1 MDATGHRSNA
11 RERPNGRPVSANT
24 ATRALSLPPGSQPVG
39 TWGWDCF
46 GPAAWGRGM
55 PSQSLVAPDAASL
68 EFELAHAIL
77 DSNRSCLLRLS
88 SQNLSQLAL
97 AWCLANP
104 IVTSVIIGAQTWDQ
118 HAEKLGVSEWSG
130 TLRMSGPWMRW
141 SRRER
146 TRRRGF
152 KTRLVPYWGALP
164 WTEEPGRAPLRD
176 ILTIPPGGLCTAR
189 CHKRACRSQGRRDR
203 RV

>member
-1 MDATGHRSNA
+1 
-11 RERPNGRPVSANT
+11 
-24 ATRALSLPPGSQPVG
+24 
-39 TWGWDCF
+39 
-46 GPAAWGRGM
+46 M

-141 SRRER
+141 STSSCPLKIEADSGHSLAPASKAHSSCSMAHSTSESKRL
-146 TRRRGF
+146 RGGAM
-152 KTRLVPYWGALP
+152 RNAWGV
-164 WTEEPGRAPLRD
+164 LRN
-176 ILTIPPGGLCTAR
+176 
-189 CHKRACRSQGRRDR
+189 Q
-203 RV
+203 